1 MDKKTLS
8 KTVLDEIR
16 KRCEAATKE
25 PWISFV
31 EGRDHTSG
39 DSVIKRGDNG
49 QEEDLY
55 ITGGTVEDQDFIANA
70 RQDIPLL
77 LDEIERLRKI
87 LGEHETNTE

>member
-1 MDKKTLS
+1 MDFF
-8 KTVLDEIR
+8 
-16 KRCEAATKE
+16 C
-25 PWISFV
+25 

-39 DSVIKRGDNG
+39 DSVIKLGANG